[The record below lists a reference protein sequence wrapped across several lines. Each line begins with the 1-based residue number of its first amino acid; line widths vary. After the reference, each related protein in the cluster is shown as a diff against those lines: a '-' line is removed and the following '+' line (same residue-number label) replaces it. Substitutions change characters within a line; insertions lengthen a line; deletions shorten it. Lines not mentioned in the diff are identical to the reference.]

1 MGFFSSQLL
10 KNIEWKDES
19 RNQIVYRF
27 PMNGQKI
34 MCGSNLTVRDSQVAI
49 FVSNGKICD
58 IFESGLHK
66 LNTSSLPFL
75 SKLLAWPTG
84 FKSPFTA
91 EVYFVNTKQFPNQ
104 KWGTTNPITIRDNE
118 FGPIRV
124 RGYGTFSFRVEDPE
138 RLLKELFGTNSSLT
152 TADIIEYLKSIL
164 VSGVSDTM
172 AESKVSALDL
182 AANLME
188 FSQACKRQVGD
199 KFRELG
205 LELVNLVCENFSF
218 PEEVEKAI
226 DTRSSMG
233 FIDDKMDT
241 YVKYQTV
248 NAMKDSAK
256 NPTNSMASTAMN
268 MTSGLVMGNMFANT
282 LGQAM
287 NSNNYNN
294 QQNAYNQ
301 QPKKICPNCNSA
313 NVDGAKFC
321 FNCGYSFMPMTCP
334 DCNNP
339 VQSGAKFC
347 PNCGHRF

>member
-1 MGFFSSQLL
+1 MGFFSGQLL
-10 KNIEWKDES
+10 KVIEWKDES
-19 RNQIVYRF
+19 NDTLVYRF

-34 MCGSNLTVRDSQVAI
+34 MCGSSLTVRDSQVAI

-75 SKLLAWPTG
+75 SKILAWPTG
-84 FKSPFTA
+84 FKSPFSA

-138 RLLKELFGTNSSLT
+138 RLLKELFGTNSSFK
-152 TADIIEYLKSIL
+152 TADIIDYLKSML

-172 AESKVSALDL
+172 AESRVSALDL

-188 FSQACKRQVGD
+188 FSQTCKRQVGD
-199 KFRELG
+199 RFRELG
-205 LELVNLVCENFSF
+205 LELVNLICENFSF

-233 FIDDKMDT
+233 FMDDKMDT
-241 YVKYQTV
+241 FVKYQAAT
-248 NAMKDSAK
+248 AMKESAS

-268 MTSGLVMGNMFANT
+268 MTSGFAMGNMFANAI
-282 LGQAM
+282 GQSM
-287 NSNNYNN
+287 NNNNASNNYN
-294 QQNAYNQ
+294 
-301 QPKKICPNCNSA
+301 QPKKVCPSCHSA
-313 NVDGAKFC
+313 NVENAKFC
-321 FNCGYSFMPMTCP
+321 FNCGYSFMPMNCP
-334 DCNNP
+334 DCNMP